1 MEEILRALNAQSCC
15 PITGKKLG
23 EGGEIIRFKGRE
35 KAIFLSKTAVE
46 NAAKTLGLDPVPY
59 RSTSI
64 LERNAGITGVLD
76 YNSIPRHL
84 AAQLF
89 IDSEKK
95 IPELIDRP
103 HHKK

>member
-1 MEEILRALNAQSCC
+1 MQELLRALDQQGFC
-15 PITGKKLG
+15 PITGKSLK
-23 EGGEIIRFKGRE
+23 ESKEIIRFKGKE
-35 KAIFLSKTAVE
+35 KVIFLSREAVE
-46 NAAKTLGLDPVPY
+46 TAAKTLRLDPIPY
-59 RSTSI
+59 RTTSI
-64 LERNAGITGVLD
+64 LERKVGVIGVLD

-103 HHKK
+103 HNRK